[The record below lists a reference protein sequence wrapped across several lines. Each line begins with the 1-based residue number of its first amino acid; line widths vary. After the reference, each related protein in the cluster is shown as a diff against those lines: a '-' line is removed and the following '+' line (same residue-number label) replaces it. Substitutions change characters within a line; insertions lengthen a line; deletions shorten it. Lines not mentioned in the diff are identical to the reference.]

1 VSRGPKQLMDF
12 CGSWRLGREIID
24 LKTGTRGHMDGMA
37 TFEPDSSSLR
47 YFEVGRLV
55 LAGQPELQA
64 SRRYW
69 WQPRSDGVD
78 ICFDNG
84 QFFHRLD
91 ITQHITTAK
100 HVCAADTY
108 NASYDFSEWP
118 AWSATWHVSGPRKL
132 YSMTSRYYAAGD
144 IG

>member
-1 VSRGPKQLMDF
+1 MDF
-12 CGSWRLGREIID
+12 CGSWWLGREIID
-24 LKTGTRGHMDGMA
+24 LKTGLRGYMDGMA

-47 YFEVGRLV
+47 YIEVGRLV
-55 LAGQPELQA
+55 YAGQPQLRA

-69 WQPRSDGVD
+69 WQPRPGGID

-91 ITQHITTAK
+91 ITQRTTKAE
-100 HVCAADTY
+100 HVCAEDTY
-108 NASYDFSEWP
+108 NVLYDFSEWP
-118 AWSATWHVSGPRKL
+118 VWSATWHVAGPRKL
-132 YSMTSRYYAAGD
+132 YTMTSSYYAAGD